1 MTTENS
7 ETTAKPRSIDELYP
21 LPYSEMTE
29 EEIERVVEFKANLQA
44 RNKANAERLE
54 AITAASKAMIE
65 QNEKQYQEAKAAQ
78 DKLLSFSLERLAKV
92 NS

>member
-7 ETTAKPRSIDELYP
+7 ETAAKPRSIDELYP

-29 EEIERVVEFKANLQA
+29 EEIEIVVEFKANLQA
-44 RNKANAERLE
+44 QSKANAERLE

-65 QNEKQYQEAKAAQ
+65 QNEKQYQEAKAMQ

>member
-1 MTTENS
+1 MTTESS

-29 EEIERVVEFKANLQA
+29 EEIEKVVEFKANLQA
-44 RNKANAERLE
+44 QNKANAERME
-54 AITAASKAMIE
+54 AIAAASKAMIE
-65 QNEKQYQEAKAAQ
+65 QNEKQYREAKAAQ
-78 DKLLSFSLERLAKV
+78 EKLLSFSLKRLAKV